1 MNSFGVEAVSGSFR
15 FLSHGSGDFLFA
27 EEDLQ
32 QAKFGLELF
41 VFLVFLLLRSTILF
55 LADSV
60 GKHKRLYECNDTTE
74 NNKERNSCG
83 DITFSKQDEL

>member
-1 MNSFGVEAVSGSFR
+1 MGMNVGWNQIFPYYIHADHHMNSFGVEAVSGSFC

-32 QAKFGLELF
+32 QAKFSLELF
-41 VFLVFLLLRSTILF
+41 VFLVFLLHRSTILF

-60 GKHKRLYECNDTTE
+60 GKHKRLY
-74 NNKERNSCG
+74 
-83 DITFSKQDEL
+83 